1 MQAPLWY
8 KEFVEGNKMWA
19 LFIVYIVGTMLT
31 ANLIQTNGFEITING
46 QLEYSKMQT
55 GRMPSIDEVKGLLG
69 RYNVRIWITNKNTTK
84 LL

>member
-69 RYNVRIWITNKNTTK
+69 RYNVRI
-84 LL
+84 